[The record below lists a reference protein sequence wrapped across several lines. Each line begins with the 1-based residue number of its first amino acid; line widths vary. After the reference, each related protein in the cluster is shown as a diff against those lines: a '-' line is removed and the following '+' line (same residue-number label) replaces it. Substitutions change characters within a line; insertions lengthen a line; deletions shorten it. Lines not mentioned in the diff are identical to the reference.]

1 MDTGVVSS
9 ATLVTATCSTTAT
22 TITAATSAGIVATEE
37 VAPLV
42 NVRVTADGTQFVP
55 FIRREVPRDVGYINT
70 VHLNSHTSA
79 QVVTTAAPVST
90 TTFSS
95 AGTFVGVRIDRTDA
109 PLFLP
114 GSILANLD
122 EMVRDRVK
130 EALSKS
136 FTR

>member
-9 ATLVTATCSTTAT
+9 ASLVTATTTYSTTAT
-22 TITAATSAGIVATEE
+22 TITATSAGIVATEE
-37 VAPLV
+37 VATLV

-55 FIRREVPRDVGYINT
+55 FIRRKVSRDVGYINT

-79 QVVTTAAPVST
+79 QVVTTAAPVSP

-109 PLFLP
+109 PL
-114 GSILANLD
+114 ILTWLNTG
-122 EMVRDRVK
+122 K
-130 EALSKS
+130 P
-136 FTR
+136 